1 MNERLK
7 EAFIEFLNSA
17 IENYHLSFNS
27 LENINCH
34 LKYVEQQREKLKK
47 LLEENNIVFPLQ
59 EFFDKCILLENRRSE
74 FAYLSGLQD
83 GIEFTKK
90 IEQVKENITL

>member
-7 EAFIEFLNSA
+7 EVFTEFLNSV
-17 IENYHLSFNS
+17 IENCHLTFNK
-27 LENINCH
+27 LENINYQ
-34 LKYVEQQREKLKK
+34 LKYIEQQREELEK
-47 LLEENNIVFPLQ
+47 LLKENNIVFPLQ

-74 FAYLSGLQD
+74 FTYLSGLQD

-90 IEQVKENITL
+90 IEQVKRNMSL

>member
-1 MNERLK
+1 M
-7 EAFIEFLNSA
+7 
-17 IENYHLSFNS
+17 
-27 LENINCH
+27 
-34 LKYVEQQREKLKK
+34 
-47 LLEENNIVFPLQ
+47 EENNIVFPLQ

-90 IEQVKENITL
+90 IEQVKRKYNVIRRKFIMIILLIIILIILGII